1 MTQIAH
7 ICKHLLEGNVLSIMD
22 GFKLFGC
29 TNIPRELSR
38 SVEQKFGVQISRT
51 PKKFKSRY
59 GHVGE
64 YYQYRLNKTEYNK
77 EGIKAMKQYL
87 RSQQKSKKSMV

>member
-59 GHVGE
+59 GHVGV

-77 EGIKAMKQYL
+77 EGIKAVKQYL
-87 RSQQKSKKSMV
+87 RSQQKSNESMV